1 MATFYGVWVGRNP
14 GVYDSWDKCKQQ
26 TDKFPQAKFSKLN
39 ANNLQAAL
47 LEFNSLNNNN
57 NTNTESKAISTK
69 EPNQVNCKPTEE
81 VLTVDG
87 ASNGMNCEF
96 QAVWYPSGKK
106 AFSSKVFLGGT
117 NNIAEFLGLVLAIK
131 HLKDKNLPLVVYT
144 DSVTAMSWVR
154 DKKANTTARTTGKLT
169 EELENL
175 LTKAELYLK
184 NNQEIMKQVKVL
196 KWETKQWGE
205 IPADFGRK

>member
-1 MATFYGVWVGRNP
+1 MATFYGVWVGRQP
-14 GVYDSWDKCKQQ
+14 GVYDSWDKCKEQ
-26 TDKFPQAKFSKLN
+26 TEKFGGAKFSKLK
-39 ANNLQAAL
+39 ANNINDAMH
-47 LEFNSLNNNN
+47 EFNQGKTQFEQKDNTLTKDKSSL
-57 NTNTESKAISTK
+57 E
-69 EPNQVNCKPTEE
+69 KPTQE

-87 ASNGMNCEF
+87 ASNGNNCEF

-106 AFSSKVFLGGT
+106 AFSSKVFVGGT

-154 DKKANTTARTTGKLT
+154 NKKANTTARSTGKLT

-175 LTKAELYLK
+175 VTKAEQYLAQ
-184 NNQEIMKQVKVL
+184 NSEVMQQVKII
-196 KWETKQWGE
+196 KWKTKQWGE